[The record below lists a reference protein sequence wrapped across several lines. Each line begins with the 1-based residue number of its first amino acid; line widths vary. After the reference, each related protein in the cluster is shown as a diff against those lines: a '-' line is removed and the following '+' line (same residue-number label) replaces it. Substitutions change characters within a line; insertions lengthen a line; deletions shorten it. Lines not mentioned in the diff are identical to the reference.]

1 MNRREVDMAFDRIDV
16 QTGWMTQY
24 NVDHKFSSPYRVHEL
39 MRSISYLPGSL
50 KSLEG
55 QFKRILLHYF
65 DPYTVEEWLEQNVD
79 PMLKTVE
86 DINSRAVALTSSISW
101 PRRPLVSEKLMKDR
115 KFEDVKV
122 DVDID
127 IDMTTTTTTSLDNG
141 KVLPTSSE
149 DNNNNVNAT

>member
-86 DINSRAVALTSSISW
+86 DINSRAV
-101 PRRPLVSEKLMKDR
+101 
-115 KFEDVKV
+115 
-122 DVDID
+122 
-127 IDMTTTTTTSLDNG
+127 DMTTTTTTSLDNG